1 MVRRKTD
8 GTTVLGLTLIGV
20 FSSTSWQ
27 SDCKILSKLERGTER
42 RRDKYW
48 FVFVILVQW
57 PGLCAC
63 VGWADL
69 LLLGF

>member
-1 MVRRKTD
+1 MVRKKTD

-20 FSSTSWQ
+20 